1 MRETKRVEDF
11 LKTYHARFPGCTS
24 ACVKGAR
31 GEDGLSSYEVLAE
44 RAGASGKV
52 LDLACGDGFLL
63 SVVKE
68 RKPGARLV
76 GIDMS
81 EAGFLSF
88 QQDLA
93 GRFEPMLA
101 EGRVTVS
108 PRMLLFPCRKNP

>member
-1 MRETKRVEDF
+1 MSETKRVEDF

-44 RAGASGKV
+44 LVGASGTV

-68 RKPGARLV
+68 RKP
-76 GIDMS
+76 DS
-81 EAGFLSF
+81 SLSSKTW
-88 QQDLA
+88 
-93 GRFEPMLA
+93 RFASSPC
-101 EGRVTVS
+101 S
-108 PRMLLFPCRKNP
+108 PRGGWP